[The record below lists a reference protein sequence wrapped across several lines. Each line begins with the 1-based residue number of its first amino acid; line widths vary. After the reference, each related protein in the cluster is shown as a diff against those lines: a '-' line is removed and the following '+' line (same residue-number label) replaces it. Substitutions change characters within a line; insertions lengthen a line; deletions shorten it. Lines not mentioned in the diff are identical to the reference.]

1 MVESINTANINLL
14 NQITKKSVGNVASSS
29 ASSETSSFIQNLGD
43 RVSLSSPNDQNLA
56 RLQYLDNQIS
66 TFADELAQGGSP
78 NFSGANSSALND
90 GQIQAIAQI
99 TSESVALDSDEQVQ
113 NVAGS
118 VRSTLEAE
126 DVTLA
131 SAQQKP
137 FLEEISS

>member
-66 TFADELAQGGSP
+66 TFADELTT
-78 NFSGANSSALND
+78 N
-90 GQIQAIAQI
+90 
-99 TSESVALDSDEQVQ
+99 
-113 NVAGS
+113 
-118 VRSTLEAE
+118 
-126 DVTLA
+126 
-131 SAQQKP
+131 
-137 FLEEISS
+137 